1 VALTTAGKTLIAAR
15 IIGTSLAAVD
25 TTTGYLG
32 VGNSSTAF
40 SAAHTDLQ
48 GASKTRKQ
56 LTTSSVS
63 SADMTFITT
72 FASGDAN
79 HAWDEFGVF
88 NHASAGTML
97 CRKVAAHGTKASGDS
112 WTLTVVVTVG

>member
-1 VALTTAGKTLIAAR
+1 VALTTTGKALIASR
-15 IIGTSLAAVD
+15 LIGTAASAID

-48 GASKTRKQ
+48 GASKTRKL
-56 LTTSSVS
+56 LTTSSVNT
-63 SADMTFITT
+63 ADMTFITT

-79 HAWDEFGVF
+79 HAWEEFGVF
-88 NHASAGTML
+88 NHPSAGTML